1 MKKLCTCCNSETEDL
16 YRIGEEYLINQIKK
30 EHPEWVE
37 QDGACHKCIEY
48 YQALDYAVKIL

>member
-1 MKKLCTCCNSETEDL
+1 MKKLCTCCHSEADDL

-37 QDGACHKCIEY
+37 QDGACRKCIEY
-48 YQALDYAVKIL
+48 YHALDHAVKIL